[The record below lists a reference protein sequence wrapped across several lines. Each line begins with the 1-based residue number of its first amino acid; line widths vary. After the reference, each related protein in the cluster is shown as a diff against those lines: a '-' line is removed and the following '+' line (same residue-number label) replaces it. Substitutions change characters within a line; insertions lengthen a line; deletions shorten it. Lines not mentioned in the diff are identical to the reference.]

1 MGARP
6 EDYARAAPYKSYIHV
21 DQFSG
26 PRDLAEF
33 LLELDKDDQKYNQYF
48 QVILVLYCKVE
59 YVQKTSMNLEHELWE
74 LGWQFGGW
82 PCSPTPFKVWA
93 TQSVFLAALCIL
105 LFIVQL
111 PGTSWAP
118 ATKNITV
125 RI

>member
-26 PRDLAEF
+26 PRDLAVF

-48 QVILVLYCKVE
+48 QVILVLYCKLE

-74 LGWQFGGW
+74 LGWQFGVW
-82 PCSPTPFKVWA
+82 P
-93 TQSVFLAALCIL
+93 
-105 LFIVQL
+105 
-111 PGTSWAP
+111 
-118 ATKNITV
+118 
-125 RI
+125 